1 MTRVAENHFF
11 LTTTT
16 GGAATVM
23 SWLEQWHQTEW
34 PDLDVYLTSLT
45 EQLSTIVLAGPNSRK
60 VLKKL
65 MVTGID
71 KESMKFMTFVN
82 AKIDNIDV
90 DVFRVSFSGE
100 LAFEINVDSNYALHL
115 WNILIEAGKEYEIT
129 PYGTE
134 TMHVLRAEKGFIIV
148 GQDTDGSVNPEDAG
162 LGWMLSRKKDFI
174 GKRSLLRE
182 DSIRNDRK
190 QLVGLLSLD
199 GKTII
204 PEGAQI
210 IRKGAHKKP
219 IPMYGHVSLVIIAQ
233 FSVTP
238 LQWQ

>member
-1 MTRVAENHFF
+1 
-11 LTTTT
+11 
-16 GGAATVM
+16 
-23 SWLEQWHQTEW
+23 
-34 PDLDVYLTSLT
+34 
-45 EQLSTIVLAGPNSRK
+45 
-60 VLKKL
+60 
-65 MVTGID
+65 
-71 KESMKFMTFVN
+71 MKFMTFVKS
-82 AKIDNIDV
+82 KIHNINV

-190 QLVGLLSLD
+190 QLVGLFSLD
-199 GKTII
+199 GKTVV

-219 IPMYGHVSLVIIAQ
+219 IPMYGHVSSSYYSSVLGHPIAMAMIESGRNRHGDEFLAVASCGTEIEVKVVNPVFYDPSGERQ
-233 FSVTP
+233 NVE
-238 LQWQ
+238 